1 MSAEQHGDPRPDPGA
16 PDGTGRATPDRA
28 QDRRGLRSVDWR
40 EVGRR
45 ALVWLV
51 VAVVAV
57 LVALGLA
64 AFVPRWWAQ
73 QVGRLVDGTFSL
85 GVWWGVAIGL
95 VFTAL
100 PMAVAW
106 PALRPG
112 HTWRT
117 RGALVVAALVLA
129 LPNLLTLSVVLGTNA
144 AAHAGQRI
152 MDVDAPAF
160 RGATAWGAAI
170 GALLTVAV
178 LVLWASYRRRG
189 RELRKVRGED

>member
-1 MSAEQHGDPRPDPGA
+1 
-16 PDGTGRATPDRA
+16 
-28 QDRRGLRSVDWR
+28 
-40 EVGRR
+40 VGRR

-51 VAVVAV
+51 VAVAAL

-95 VFTAL
+95 VFTVL
-100 PMAVAW
+100 PMAVTW
-106 PALRPG
+106 PALHRG

-117 RGALVVAALVLA
+117 RSALLTAAVLLA
-129 LPNLLTLSVVLGTNA
+129 LPNLLTLSVVVGTND
-144 AAHAGQRI
+144 AAHAGKRI

-170 GALLTVAV
+170 GALLTVGV

-189 RELRKVRGED
+189 RELREMRREED